1 MKTHSQ
7 AWHLDFAA
15 AMRSPYV
22 AINTSSEAGT
32 ARGEGQ
38 MEPSEPSQWDKQAKH
53 RRDCEMACN
62 FSYPLLLLSFSAA
75 EMKC

>member
-1 MKTHSQ
+1 MH
-7 AWHLDFAA
+7 
-15 AMRSPYV
+15 SPYV
-22 AINTSSEAGT
+22 AINTGSEAGT